1 MLEKNEIHALIQL
14 LEDPDENIYDHVSAK
29 IVELGVPII
38 ADLEQAW
45 ETTIDSFYQ
54 KRIEQI
60 IDKIQ
65 KKNLEEKL
73 KLWLTKNSNDLIQGA
88 TLLAKFQYPD
98 IDVAYVKKE
107 IETIKQSIWLELRE
121 NLTPMEKVN
130 TFNQIFYNEFGF
142 GGNLKN
148 VFNPNNNFIHLC
160 LERKK
165 GSPIMLGIIYLA
177 IAQQL
182 RLPIF
187 GVDLPFHFALAY
199 CKFKY
204 NEDMAIIPSGSQQV
218 IFYIN
223 PISKG
228 LLFSRSD
235 IQDYLTRMNVKPKR
249 SHFTPI
255 ENRETVYSLFKHL
268 KACYINNNEA
278 EKVTDVQRLMD
289 LFNETN
295 NE

>member
-1 MLEKNEIHALIQL
+1 MLEKNEINALIQL
-14 LEDPDENIYDHVSAK
+14 LDDPDETIYNHVSEK
-29 IVELGVPII
+29 IVELGVPVIQE
-38 ADLEQAW
+38 LEYAW

-54 KRIEQI
+54 KRIELI
-60 IDKIQ
+60 ISQIQ

-73 KLWLTKNSNDLIQGA
+73 QLWLSKNSNDLIQGA

-98 IDVAYVKKE
+98 IDIAYVKQE
-107 IETIKQSIWLELRE
+107 IEKIKQSIWLELRE

-148 VFNPNNNFIHLC
+148 IFNPNNNFIHLC

-177 IAQQL
+177 IAQKLQ
-182 RLPIF
+182 LPIF

-199 CKFKY
+199 CKYKY
-204 NEDMAIIPSGSQQV
+204 DKDLSLIPSNTNTV
-218 IFYIN
+218 VFYIN

-228 LLFSRSD
+228 LLFSRND

-249 SHFTPI
+249 KYYTPI
-255 ENRETVYSLFKHL
+255 DNRATIYSLFKHL

-278 EKVTDVQRLMD
+278 EKVADIEQLMD
-289 LFNETN
+289 LFNEN
-295 NE
+295 NTK